1 MSGTQKQ
8 DKSFDA
14 WQREEEIQI
23 LSEHIE
29 YWKTEQREIIHED
42 CRALARWLVNN
53 NKVKV
58 NA

>member
-1 MSGTQKQ
+1 MNDMQKQ
-8 DKSFDA
+8 DKSFDN

-29 YWKTEQREIIHED
+29 YWKTEQREIINED